1 MGSGVQSSLVVLGS
15 LIGAMVVSPGR
26 VAAIVE
32 PASQRQYV
40 EQPAAWVPFSADIRR
55 VNAMTGAVSVG
66 KFYRSSEG
74 STRSDTGPSLDR
86 IDTIGIKNIRL
97 VAFYLW
103 SDKTGWRQQP
113 MTIPPDGWAPGK
125 IVFNEHMTRV
135 PERIDGLELIKHDA
149 PPYTV
154 FRAPQLNMFEL
165 VKLLPCQFESPT
177 PCGTWFANVQI
188 GEQPPELFEV
198 PASQPVVQNP
208 QPGGIVLR
216 KAPRPGR

>member
-1 MGSGVQSSLVVLGS
+1 MGSAIQSSLLTLVS
-15 LIGAMVVSPGR
+15 LLGAMVLSPNRG
-26 VAAIVE
+26 AASVE
-32 PASQRQYV
+32 HFFQRQYV
-40 EQPAAWVPFSADIRR
+40 EQPSTWVAFSADIRR

-66 KFYRSSEG
+66 KFYRSSDG
-74 STRSDTGPSLDR
+74 STRSDTGSSLDR

-103 SDKTGWRQQP
+103 SDKTGWSQQP
-113 MTIPPDGWAPGK
+113 MTIPPDGWGPGK
-125 IVFNEHMTRV
+125 IVFNERMTRV

-165 VKLLPCQFESPT
+165 VKLLPCQFASPT

-216 KAPRPGR
+216 KAPPPGR